1 MKYDTMIIVEALETT
16 VELSPEEYEWLADAI
31 EVVKNAE
38 DIEDLYGVFEPLEC
52 NLSAL
57 LAHVTDDQA
66 AMVMEYLH
74 RGYMSVDLF
83 DDDVANFR
91 PSKNS
96 VLTYGQDKPY
106 QIYFCY
112 GNQRGKNTTSISTT
126 ASDPSY
132 KGADYELTDD
142 EVIKLLSITRAEHLK
157 MRDLAR
163 AQAQNRA

>member
-1 MKYDTMIIVEALETT
+1 MRYDTMITVEALETT
-16 VELSPEEYEWLADAI
+16 VELSPEEYEWLAAAI

-57 LAHVTDDQA
+57 LAHVTDNQA

-83 DDDVANFR
+83 DDDVADFR
-91 PSKNS
+91 PSKAS
-96 VLTYGQDKPY
+96 VLAYAQNKPY

-112 GNQRGKNTTSISTT
+112 GNQRGKTTTSISTT
-126 ASDPSY
+126 APDPSY
-132 KGADYELTDD
+132 KGVDYELTDD

-157 MRDLAR
+157 MQDLAR